1 MNKRVTI
8 GILAAMLLLCGCGRK
23 TQEPA
28 IQPPAAIGQPP
39 VQSGIVSDLGKAETL
54 QEYYDR
60 TAVIG
65 RNEWMEGSFIQTEN
79 WAREYA
85 ALEYPGGTVT
95 VEYNSGYVL
104 PDAMTK
110 DTLSGGA
117 ALWDVTVQW
126 ADQPTVWDT
135 VQILYFTETTENS
148 QMQCLSGLLSGDKVL
163 KSKPEA
169 YAYLALDTRFAGRMQ
184 TLADLSAPEGAQV
197 VELNFVA
204 EGRNPQGSQTWMLTA
219 SDAII
224 LSRYKEG
231 ELPMGNYTLTAYNLD
246 TGVID
251 WELSD
256 LEGIWNFD
264 SLQNGVLT
272 LRQFL
277 RQGEGKVLRA
287 WMEDGRPQWGLFD
300 APLEETLFTVGDYIL
315 TWQDG
320 SILLGD
326 EVLLSG
332 GYGEEEAEDLLERA
346 LYNFHQALDDHRF
359 LFSKA
364 GWEWIEY
371 YGVYDLTTRE
381 AHLLLSDRQDWSFS
395 VLQVSEDGKTA
406 LAGCTEGGF
415 WNLALADLEAMKLR
429 YILPDYE
436 GGENAATQVTANSDL
451 SRVAV
456 LTDNEDG
463 TAGVRVYATAT
474 GTELFRWDIPAQLV
488 AGEIL
493 LQPVEENTL
502 VLHLRQWK
510 TDTDWLYRISY

>member
-1 MNKRVTI
+1 MKKRFYTAF
-8 GILAAMLLLCGCGRK
+8 LLTALLLNGCSK
-23 TQEPA
+23 SVEEPL
-28 IQPPAAIGQPP
+28 IPNTTVVEPPP
-39 VQSGIVSDLGKAETL
+39 VQSGILSDVGQAETL

-60 TAVIG
+60 TAIIS

-95 VEYNSGYVL
+95 LEFNSGYVL
-104 PDAMTK
+104 PDAMTR
-110 DTLSGGA
+110 DDLSGGV

-126 ADQPTVWDT
+126 DDQPTVWET
-135 VQILYFTETTENS
+135 VQVFYFTESGETG
-148 QMQCLSGLLSGDKVL
+148 QKQCFSGLLTGEEIL
-163 KSKPEA
+163 KTKPET

-184 TLADLSAPEGAQV
+184 TLPDVTAPEGAQA
-197 VELNFVA
+197 VELNFFA
-204 EGRNPQGSQTWMLTA
+204 EGRSPRSSQTWMLTA
-219 SDAII
+219 SDAVT

-256 LEGIWNFD
+256 LEGIWNYD
-264 SLQNGVLT
+264 SLENDVLT

-277 RQGEGKVLRA
+277 RQGEGQVLRA
-287 WMEDGRPQWGLFD
+287 WMEEGRPQWGLFD

-332 GYGEEEAEDLLERA
+332 GYGEEEEDLLE
-346 LYNFHQALDDHRF
+346 LTMYNFHQALDDHRF

-371 YGVYDLTTRE
+371 YGVYDLQTRE
-381 AHLLLSDRQDWSFS
+381 AHPLISDRQEWGFS
-395 VLQVSEDGKTA
+395 VLQVSEDGNRA
-406 LAGCTEGGF
+406 LAGCTVGGI
-415 WNLALADLEAMKLR
+415 WNISLVDLQNLTVRKM
-429 YILPDYE
+429 LPQYSE
-436 GGENAATQVTANSDL
+436 EENALSQVVANGDL

-456 LTDNEDG
+456 LAEQDDTVS
-463 TAGVRVYATAT
+463 VRLYDTAT
-474 GTELFRWDIPAQLV
+474 EAELLRWDIPAPLAAGQPILQLV
-488 AGEIL
+488 GED
-493 LQPVEENTL
+493 TL
-502 VLHLRQWK
+502 VVSLRQWK
-510 TDTDWLYRISY
+510 TDTDWLYRITY